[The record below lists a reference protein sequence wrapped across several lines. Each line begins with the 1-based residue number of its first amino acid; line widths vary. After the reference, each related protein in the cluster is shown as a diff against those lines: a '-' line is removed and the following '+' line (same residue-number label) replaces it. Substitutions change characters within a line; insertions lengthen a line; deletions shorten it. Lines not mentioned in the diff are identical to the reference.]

1 MSQSPQPSVQEKLLA
16 LVKRLKELSTK
27 DYSLQDL
34 KNLGASAK
42 QFKEKF
48 SKGSASDASALTGFK
63 PAQAWDLKHVLL
75 SLQRFAVSQRYLIL
89 LALGLAMI
97 LLLHRFVLAP
107 YQAQVESQLA
117 LRPAQWSQLQSLIK
131 LAKPSTTSSMSRV
144 SIVAPMDEMELQKL
158 RNVMTTRGLKPAVL
172 RLTTDNPPRL
182 ELQVSDAMFSVVLD
196 LLEELRTT
204 WRLYP
209 TQMNVVAAAGP
220 GVVNVSA
227 TLLQFSAQ
235 PGSGVSQ

>member
-1 MSQSPQPSVQEKLLA
+1 MSQAPQQSVQERLLA

-42 QFKEKF
+42 QFKEKL
-48 SKGSASDASALTGFK
+48 SKGSVAHDSSLTALK
-63 PAQAWDLKHVLL
+63 SVQAWDVKRVLV

-89 LALGLAMI
+89 LALGLILI

-107 YQAQVESQLA
+107 YQAQIESQLA
-117 LRPAQWSQLQSLIK
+117 MRPAQWSQLQSLIK
-131 LAKPSTTSSMSRV
+131 LAKPSTSSSLSRV

-182 ELQVSDAMFSVVLD
+182 ELQVSEAMFSVVLD